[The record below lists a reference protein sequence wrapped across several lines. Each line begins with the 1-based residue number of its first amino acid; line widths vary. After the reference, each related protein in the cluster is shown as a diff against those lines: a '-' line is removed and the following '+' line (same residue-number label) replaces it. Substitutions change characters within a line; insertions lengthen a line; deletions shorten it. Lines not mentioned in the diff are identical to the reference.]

1 MSSSQ
6 TPNASVLHVQPMIV
20 NPQVKLLGI
29 GAALLTVLIWS
40 SYFLSLRLGA
50 RSALTTYEIAL
61 FRFAIPGLIL
71 APLFFRHFKQIAQVP
86 KLYLTGLLVGGG
98 LPFFL
103 LGAWGMQT
111 GQVAEGSTLI
121 PGVAP
126 LFVTSLAV
134 LIFKQPLSQW
144 RFIGLILIAS
154 GVFAF
159 VANSVLGEGSLKA
172 QMVFLWASFFWALFA
187 ISLRQCGLKPLVAA
201 SVVTLPTAL
210 ILISYGLISQPELG
224 WTQISSTE
232 LLAQMFTQGIAA
244 GLASSFLFAF
254 AISKLGAEVTSAI
267 GSLTPVAASTIAL
280 VWLGEQLSSSILLG
294 IVLISFG
301 VLFASG
307 LVNKKSKPE

>member
-1 MSSSQ
+1 MSSLSPIN
-6 TPNASVLHVQPMIV
+6 TNASVLNVQPMIV
-20 NPQVKLLGI
+20 ERQVKMLGI

-50 RSALTTYEIAL
+50 HSALTTYEIAL

-71 APLFFRHFKQIAQVP
+71 APLFFRSFHHIVQVP
-86 KLYLTGLLVGGG
+86 KLYLVGLIVGGG

-134 LIFKQPLSQW
+134 IVFKQHLSNW
-144 RFIGLILIAS
+144 RLLGLLLIGV
-154 GVFAF
+154 GVFSF
-159 VANSVLGEGSLKA
+159 VANTILGTGNLQA

-201 SVVTLPTAL
+201 SVVTFPSAIVLVG
-210 ILISYGLISQPELG
+210 YGVLTQPVLG
-224 WTQISSTE
+224 WAEVPANE
-232 LLAQMFTQGIAA
+232 LLAQMLTQGIGA

-267 GSLTPVAASTIAL
+267 GSLTPVAASAIAL
-280 VWLGEQLSSSILLG
+280 VWLGEQLSLSILLG
-294 IVLISFG
+294 IALISFG

-307 LVNKKSKPE
+307 LVGKNK

>member
-1 MSSSQ
+1 MSSFSSQ
-6 TPNASVLHVQPMIV
+6 PPSPSVLHVQHMIV
-20 NPQVKLLGI
+20 NPKVKLLGI

-40 SYFLSLRLGA
+40 SYFLSLRFGA
-50 RSALTTYEIAL
+50 HSALTTYEIAL

-71 APLFFRHFKQIAQVP
+71 APLFFRNLNKIAQVP
-86 KLYLTGLLVGGG
+86 KLYLVGLLVGGG

-126 LFVTSLAV
+126 LFVTGLAV
-134 LIFKQPLSQW
+134 LVFKQPLSKW
-144 RFIGLILIAS
+144 RLLGLLLIAS

-159 VANSVLGEGSLKA
+159 VANSVLGDGNLKA
-172 QMVFLWASFFWALFA
+172 QMVFLLASLFWALFA
-187 ISLRQCGLKPLVAA
+187 ISLRQCGLKPLIAA

-210 ILISYGLISQPELG
+210 VLICYGLAMQPALG
-224 WTQISSTE
+224 WSDVSTTE
-232 LLAQMFTQGIAA
+232 LVAQMLTQGIAA

-254 AISKLGAEVTSAI
+254 AISKLGAEMTSAI
-267 GSLTPVAASTIAL
+267 GSLTPVAASAIAL
-280 VWLGEQLSSSILLG
+280 VWLGELLSSSVLLG
-294 IVLISFG
+294 ITLISFG

-307 LVNKKSKPE
+307 LVTTKR